1 MNIYHSKIIFQIKL
15 GIKIQLHLAK
25 RLQTFNFLCLNHNN
39 YIKIIVAR
47 NDKINELI
55 NHNYIRRGFI
65 KYINSIILIK
75 DR

>member
-25 RLQTFNFLCLNHNN
+25 RLHIFNFLCLNHNN

>member
-1 MNIYHSKIIFQIKL
+1 MNIYHLKFAVQLKF

-25 RLQTFNFLCLNHNN
+25 RLQIFNFLCLDHNN
-39 YIKIIVAR
+39 YIKGIVPR
-47 NDKINELI
+47 NDKITELI

-65 KYINSIILIK
+65 KYIKSMILIK